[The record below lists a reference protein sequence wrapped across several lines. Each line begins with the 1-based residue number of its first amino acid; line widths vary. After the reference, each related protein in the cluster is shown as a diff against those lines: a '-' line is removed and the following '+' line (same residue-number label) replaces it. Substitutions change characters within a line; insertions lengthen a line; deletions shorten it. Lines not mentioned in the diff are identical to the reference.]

1 MKSDDETRARELFAS
16 GEQLPSLENLRC
28 FLAAARHLH
37 FRLAAEEV
45 HLTPAAFGQR
55 IRQLEAQVNR
65 ALFERSTRSV
75 RLTPEGLRL
84 VPLAMQTLH
93 GALRCVQDIRAE
105 DDEELP
111 VHLTLGTRFELGLS
125 WVVPGI
131 VELPEHL
138 AHITI
143 HLYFG
148 SGLDI
153 LDRLQRGQLDA
164 VITSA
169 PSAHS
174 DWTSEFLHRE
184 DYVFLGAP
192 SLLARLPLDRVEDA
206 RHHTLLDINAT
217 LPLTRYLNSVV
228 PRPLNFA
235 RVRVCGAGGAILELA
250 RAGLGVA
257 VLPLYMA
264 REALSLGQ
272 LQPLLPSISPL
283 SDSFR
288 LISRRDTLHARPIAQ
303 LAEFFRSF
311 ELR

>member
-1 MKSDDETRARELFAS
+1 MKNADDARATELFAS
-16 GEQLPSLENLRC
+16 GELPSLDNLRC
-28 FLAAARHLH
+28 FLAAARYLH

-55 IRQLEAQVNR
+55 IRQLEAQIGR
-65 ALFERSTRSV
+65 ALFVRSTRSV

-84 VPLAMQTLH
+84 VPLASQTLH
-93 GALRCVQDIRAE
+93 DALRCVQDIRAE
-105 DDEELP
+105 GDEKLP

-131 VELPEHL
+131 VALPEHL
-138 AHITI
+138 AHLTV

-148 SGLDI
+148 SGPDL

-169 PSAHS
+169 PAAHS

-192 SLLARLPLDRVEDA
+192 SLLDRIPLDRVEDA
-206 RHHTLLDINAT
+206 SHHTLLDINAT
-217 LPLTRYLNSVV
+217 LPLMRYLNSVV
-228 PRPLNFA
+228 PRPLDFA
-235 RVRVCGAGGAILELA
+235 HIRICGAGGAILELA

-264 REALSLGQ
+264 SEAISLGQ
-272 LQPLLPSISPL
+272 LRPVLPAISPL

-288 LISRRDTLHARPIAQ
+288 MISRRDTLHARPIAL
-303 LAEFFRSF
+303 LAEFFRAQD
-311 ELR
+311 LR